1 MKRFLLTLAL
11 LPTFAAA
18 QSIAVVYDFKAKTA
32 SPVAIAYESRVVD
45 DLLGIEWLDIDLVG
59 FAGVSGRR
67 NGPTRG
73 IVGAAL
79 AWRYPLAK
87 NVDFQ
92 LGVAGRL
99 EAGVPVATG
108 ILVGL
113 GVRF

>member
-1 MKRFLLTLAL
+1 MKKALLTFSL

-32 SPVAIAYESRVVD
+32 SPVAIAYETRVVD
-45 DLLGIEWLDIDLVG
+45 DLFNIKWLDIDLVG

-79 AWRYPLAK
+79 AWRYPIAK
-87 NVDFQ
+87 NIDFQ
-92 LGVAGRL
+92 VGIAGRL
-99 EAGVPVATG
+99 ESGVPVATG
-108 ILVGL
+108 VLVGL

>member
-1 MKRFLLTLAL
+1 MKRFLLTLSL
-11 LPTFAAA
+11 LPSLAAA
-18 QSIAVVYDFKAKTA
+18 QSLAVVYDFKAKTA
-32 SPVAIAYESRVVD
+32 SPVAIAYESRLVD

-73 IVGAAL
+73 IIGAAL
-79 AWRYPLAK
+79 TWRYPIAT
-87 NVDFQ
+87 NVDFR
-92 LGVAGRL
+92 LGIAGRL

-108 ILVGL
+108 ILVGF

>member
-1 MKRFLLTLAL
+1 MKKILLTLAIM
-11 LPTFAAA
+11 PSFVAA
-18 QSIAVVYDFKAKTA
+18 QSIAVVYDFKAKTT
-32 SPVAIAYESRVVD
+32 SPVAIAYETRVVD

-79 AWRYPLAK
+79 TWRYPIAK
-87 NVDFQ
+87 NIDFR

-108 ILVGL
+108 VLVGL

>member
-1 MKRFLLTLAL
+1 MKKILLTLAIMPSL
-11 LPTFAAA
+11 ALA
-18 QSIAVVYDFKAKTA
+18 QSIAVVYDFKAKSA

-79 AWRYPLAK
+79 TWRYPIAT
-87 NVDFQ
+87 NVDFR

-108 ILVGL
+108 VLIGL